1 MQIIKHIT
9 VCSRP
14 YERFGYF
21 AWPSI
26 AKQADG
32 TLVVAASGLRFA
44 HCCPWGR
51 SVIIKSSDNGET
63 WTEPVVVNNTPLD
76 DRDAGIVSL
85 GGQRLALT
93 WFNSDSL
100 RIWQKFKDAYTGK
113 WDEDHADGGAI
124 LEAMDDDTV
133 RQNLG
138 SFLRVS
144 LDGEYWGP
152 VKRVPVTTPHG
163 FIVLKDS
170 SWLYL
175 GKLWRVPTAEEKT
188 CRGEGLPVVAYRSTD
203 EGNSWIQLGSV
214 PGTATPECGGDF
226 IEQSGRLLNHVK
238 FPDTVKPDYDG
249 IYFEPHVV
257 ELDNGELLGA
267 VRYQY
272 PYKTC
277 LTRSTDGGRTWSPLV
292 DCGINGVPPHF
303 LRHSSGAIIC
313 AFGYR
318 SEPRGQR
325 AKVSTDNGY
334 TWGDDIILRDDGPSP
349 DLGYPASVE
358 LDDGSILTIYYQLFK
373 PDQKC
378 SIMGTRWRL

>member
-14 YERFGYF
+14 YEKFGYF

-32 TLVVAASGLRFA
+32 TIVVAASGLRYA

-51 SVIIKSSDNGET
+51 TVVLKSTDSGET
-63 WTEPVVVNNTPLD
+63 WTDPVVVNNTSLD
-76 DRDAGIVSL
+76 DRDAGIISL

-100 RIWQKFKDAYTGK
+100 RIWQKFKDTATGT
-113 WDEDHADGGAI
+113 WDADHAIGGTI
-124 LEAMDDDTV
+124 LEAMDDETV

-144 LDGEYWGP
+144 EDGEYWGP
-152 VKRVPVTTPHG
+152 VLRVPVTTPHG
-163 FIVLKDS
+163 FIVLKDG

-175 GKLWRVPTAEEKT
+175 GKLWRIPLPEQKT
-188 CRGEGLPVVAYRSTD
+188 CNGEGLPIVAFRSTD
-203 EGNSWIQLGSV
+203 EGKSWTQLGSV
-214 PGTATPECGGDF
+214 SGTATPEFGGDF
-226 IEQSGRLLNHVK
+226 IEPAGRLLNRVK
-238 FPDTVKPDYDG
+238 LPDTVKPDYHG
-249 IYFEPHVV
+249 IYSEPHVI
-257 ELDNGELLGA
+257 ELDNGDLLGA

-272 PYKTC
+272 PYKTYF
-277 LTRSTDGGRTWSPLV
+277 TRSSDGGSTWSPLE
-292 DCGINGVPPHF
+292 DTGINGVPPHF
-303 LRHSSGAIIC
+303 LRHSSGAVIC

-318 SEPRGQR
+318 NNPMGQR
-325 AKVSTDNGY
+325 VRVSWDNGV
-334 TWGDDIILRDDGPSP
+334 TWTDDFVLRDDGPSP

-373 PDQKC
+373 SNQKC
-378 SIMGTRWRL
+378 SLMGTIWRM